1 MFGFL
6 KFGFIKK
13 LPFFRKFNLSRE
25 SSGPD
30 EIFEEKWNADF
41 SQPNYTRF
49 DIKSETFHDA
59 NLRHNA
65 LVLGLKKTNCIAWIE
80 APGYHY
86 RDQVIEARFRL
97 DSHGGYAAA
106 GFMFRVVDEGTCYT
120 LLVSNRGY
128 FRLDVLRNGMPFPLI
143 GWTELPAASPPE
155 LHLADPAFSKTSIR
169 RGKAVRNPAGRAS
182 REPAPPGPAEGETA
196 LLIISYGSHILL
208 VINGS
213 WAAEL
218 NDSTIP
224 AGELCFTLAS
234 YEAKNPEPPESSG
247 QDGGAGE
254 GGPYVAEAF
263 LYALSVESRIT
274 EVAACYEKW
283 SESPDISPQS
293 RFRLAETFAAMGQ
306 PVPARIQLKKAW
318 EHPGYRRTPRELLLA
333 GRLALALELP
343 DEAEEYIKTC
353 LEEGPDS
360 PEAQEAAI
368 EKGKILY
375 AAGHFEELKKYG
387 ETVTAL
393 RPHDPIAAA
402 LLGHAHWNLKE
413 YEKAAAAYDRA
424 FELDGENGL
433 LAKNA
438 ANAYEVLGRK
448 EEALEWYLR
457 GGRVFLGK
465 DNYEELGI
473 LVPKLL
479 SLGAA
484 NWEARGLVGKWA
496 FGIENL
502 TLAAEE
508 FARAERLRKRIRPR
522 PPQDPALV
530 FLQGLLLIRGGKR
543 RDALKLLDQAVL
555 LAPDYALFRFKAA
568 ENRFLLENNTG
579 DPRLIRDLD
588 AALALSPEDGW
599 IGNFAA
605 QIALQQGDLEG
616 AAKHLERAAS
626 SLGDVP
632 AIRVNRAVLA
642 YLRGSP
648 DEALELLAADKEE
661 DPEGIMA
668 NCAGNLLVRGGRYEE
683 ADEQYRKALEI
694 VSNNTEYLGNRASC
708 LIEMGRYGEA
718 DTILAQAHSLDPNP
732 GILELISYVAFKK
745 GEYARAESACQAAL
759 ERDSRHVPSLL
770 SLGWIYS
777 AMGRW
782 EELKGVMTRLNALP
796 LSPGTVPRRDEL
808 QKRLEE
814 ALTRYIACASCKRGW
829 RVPRD
834 APPAPPIRLFAMP
847 PDDLPGGTCINC
859 GKTYCI
865 GCAKEHLDPNG
876 RFVCPQCGKFLKL
889 IDEGLK
895 KIVYD
900 WASTANLEVSEK
912 KRGPKRSP
920 SPE

>member
-1 MFGFL
+1 
-6 KFGFIKK
+6 
-13 LPFFRKFNLSRE
+13 
-25 SSGPD
+25 
-30 EIFEEKWNADF
+30 DF
-41 SQPNYTRF
+41 SQPTHTRF

-80 APGYHY
+80 APGYRY

-97 DSHGGYAAA
+97 DSRGGYGAA
-106 GFMFRVVDEGTCYT
+106 GLMFRVVDEGTCYT
-120 LLVSNRGY
+120 LLVSSKGY
-128 FRLDVLRNGMPFPLI
+128 FRLDVLRNGMPLPLI
-143 GWTELPAASPPE
+143 GWTELPAE
-155 LHLADPAFSKTSIR
+155 LPAK
-169 RGKAVRNPAGRAS
+169 
-182 REPAPPGPAEGETA
+182 GETA
-196 LLIISYGSHILL
+196 LMIISYGVHILL

-224 AGELCFTLAS
+224 AGELGFALAS
-234 YEAKNPEPPESSG
+234 YEAKTPEQP
-247 QDGGAGE
+247 

-263 LYALSVESRIT
+263 LTALSVESRIT
-274 EVAACYEKW
+274 EAAACYEKW
-283 SESPDISPQS
+283 SETPDISPQS

-306 PVPARIQLKKAW
+306 PVPALVQLKKAW
-318 EHPGYRRTPRELLLA
+318 AHPGCRRTPRELLLA

-343 DEAEEYIKTC
+343 GEAEEYIEAC
-353 LEEGPDS
+353 LEEAPDS
-360 PEAQEAAI
+360 PEAREAVS
-368 EKGKILY
+368 EKVKILY
-375 AAGHFEELKKYG
+375 AAGRFEELKNYG
-387 ETVTAL
+387 ET
-393 RPHDPIAAA
+393 AAA
-402 LLGHAHWNLKE
+402 LHPQDPIPAAFLGHAYWNLKD

-438 ANAYEVLGRK
+438 ANVYEVLGRK
-448 EEALEWYLR
+448 EEALERYLR

-465 DNYEELGI
+465 DNYEDLGAI
-473 LVPKLL
+473 VPKLL

-502 TLAAEE
+502 TLAAKE
-508 FARAERLRKRIRPR
+508 FAQAERLRKRLNPR

-530 FLQGLLLIRGGKR
+530 FLRGLLLIREGKR
-543 RDALKLLDQAVL
+543 REALKLLDQAAL

-579 DPRLIRDLD
+579 DPRLVRDLN
-588 AALALSPEDGW
+588 AALALAPEDGW

-605 QIALQQGDLEG
+605 QIALQRGDLED
-616 AAKHLERAAS
+616 AAKHLEKAAS

-632 AIRVNRAVLA
+632 AIRVNRAVLS
-642 YLRGSP
+642 YLKGFP
-648 DEALELLAADKEE
+648 EKALELLSAGKDE
-661 DPEGIMA
+661 DPGGIMA
-668 NCAGNLLVRGGRYEE
+668 NCAGNLLVRAGRYEE
-683 ADEQYRKALEI
+683 ADEQYRKALAI
-694 VSNNTEYLGNRASC
+694 VPNNREYLSNRASC

-718 DTILAQAHSLDPNP
+718 DTILAQAHSLAPEP

-745 GEYARAESACQAAL
+745 GEYARAESACQSAL
-759 ERDSRHVPSLL
+759 EMDSRHVPSLL

-782 EELKGVMTRLNALP
+782 EELKGVIARLDALTLSPAALP
-796 LSPGTVPRRDEL
+796 RREEL
-808 QKRLEE
+808 RKRLEE

-847 PDDLPGGTCINC
+847 PDDLPGGTCVNC

-865 GCAKEHLDPNG
+865 GCAREHLDPEG
-876 RFVCPQCGKFLKL
+876 RFICPQCGKSLKL

-900 WASTANLEVSEK
+900 WASTAIPKAPEK
-912 KRGPKRSP
+912 KKQGRPKKSP
-920 SPE
+920 SPG